1 MSSSSISV
9 AHDTRCVLELLRDVG
24 KRLTDVTRVV
34 LPLGLVDSNELAE
47 INNEF
52 GELCHIMAPPLQVI
66 LTQRLLLNTDGEPLA
81 SDDQS
86 PSYTDLASD
95 DDPPILLVNDQT
107 GNQPNDASQTGHQ
120 PNSGLQPSL
129 TEALIDAS
137 HIGVPRGGP
146 RFIGTPC
153 GGPCDV
159 GDSSSSS
166 IAMPLSRPPR
176 PIIPP
181 CPVIAPLQS
190 DEHST
195 QAALDTS
202 NRLTLSPWRV
212 AKPPLAHAPP
222 TPPLTGLMHHQHIV
236 HPMSL
241 VRSNRLPPRPPP
253 PKRQR
258 TDVHSNCVPPRPPST
273 PPPPPPPPPTPPTP
287 PAPAPM
293 SIRTA
298 CLHDHHHQ
306 SDMSPHAKLVQLR
319 GKLQTFV
326 RRAVDFQRECKEEID

>member
-241 VRSNRLPPRPPP
+241 VRSKCLPPRPPP

-258 TDVHSNCVPPRPPST
+258 MVLKHYCDK
-273 PPPPPPPPPTPPTP
+273 
-287 PAPAPM
+287 
-293 SIRTA
+293 
-298 CLHDHHHQ
+298 D
-306 SDMSPHAKLVQLR
+306 
-319 GKLQTFV
+319 
-326 RRAVDFQRECKEEID
+326 

>member
-120 PNSGLQPSL
+120 PNSGLQPL
-129 TEALIDAS
+129 TPALI
-137 HIGVPRGGP
+137 GV
-146 RFIGTPC
+146 PC
-153 GGPCDV
+153 GGPCFIGIPCCGPCVV

-166 IAMPLSRPPR
+166 IAMPLSRPPPPR
-176 PIIPP
+176 IPP

-190 DEHST
+190 EEHST

-202 NRLTLSPWRV
+202 NRST
-212 AKPPLAHAPP
+212 
-222 TPPLTGLMHHQHIV
+222 
-236 HPMSL
+236 
-241 VRSNRLPPRPPP
+241 LPPSVLFFMRL
-253 PKRQR
+253 
-258 TDVHSNCVPPRPPST
+258 
-273 PPPPPPPPPTPPTP
+273 
-287 PAPAPM
+287 
-293 SIRTA
+293 SI
-298 CLHDHHHQ
+298 
-306 SDMSPHAKLVQLR
+306 LV
-319 GKLQTFV
+319 
-326 RRAVDFQRECKEEID
+326 